1 MGCLS
6 DATSNFDLLEG
17 LKALAERLARDIDAC
32 KVGNLDN
39 QKALPGLARQY
50 RETMLKIDAIESGSS
65 DDDEIASI
73 IIRNRQSSTHQLH
86 HS

>member
-1 MGCLS
+1 MGDLAN
-6 DATSNFDLLEG
+6 ATTDFSLLDG
-17 LKALAERLARDIDAC
+17 LKALAERLAQDIDAC

-50 RETMLKIDAIESGSS
+50 RETMLKIDAIESGAS

-73 IIRNRQSSTHQLH
+73 IIRNRQSGSN
-86 HS
+86 